1 MQSDA
6 IHGVWLVLDG
16 LHCWES
22 FQINLLVAVT
32 ESSTR
37 GIFAPWECSFK
48 VKSLALEHYMAF
60 SFLPEE

>member
-6 IHGVWLVLDG
+6 IHGVWLVLNG
-16 LHCWES
+16 LHCWEL
-22 FQINLLVAVT
+22 FQIDLLVVVM
-32 ESSTR
+32 ESTR